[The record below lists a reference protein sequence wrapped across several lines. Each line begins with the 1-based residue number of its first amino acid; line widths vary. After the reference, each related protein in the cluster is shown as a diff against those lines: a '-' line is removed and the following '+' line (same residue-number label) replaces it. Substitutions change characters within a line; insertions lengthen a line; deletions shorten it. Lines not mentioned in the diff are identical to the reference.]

1 MNVDFRAIAASI
13 GAVVLVVVASS
24 VVAMSSAGKTVSTAA
39 ELVAA
44 LRQGGEIQLQPGTY
58 DGNFQVTVPGTVVRG
73 VSLPGRRVG
82 PDDVSA
88 VKLTP
93 AKGQQPTLTIT
104 ASNVTVQGIY
114 IANGAPSRECVVIG
128 SPVAT
133 SASAQPENVTL
144 DSVAIVAGEGG
155 GHRGIA
161 AHGAGITLIRSH
173 VANFWEIGRD
183 SQAFWANNGPGPY
196 RIEDNY
202 LEGSGENIMFGG
214 ASVRIP
220 NLVPADITIRNNDIV
235 KPEEWKTTRRRSVKN
250 SVEFKNARR
259 VLLENNRIDG
269 NWKDA
274 QAGHTIVLT
283 PRNQAGDSPW
293 VIVDDVTIRGNIVT
307 NTPDG
312 FAVNILGTDDR
323 HSSQQVRRVVIEEN
337 LFRDAK
343 SGILVNGG
351 VADALIVRHNTF
363 PAIGSSLLAFDGKR
377 ADGTPKVVT
386 PLTLENNVFRSGAY
400 GITGRATP
408 VGLPSLEIWAT
419 PFSVKGNVI
428 GRSKKRSIKWPS
440 GNTLVDVDTLL
451 GNLDPATFK
460 YRDGDAGY

>member
-1 MNVDFRAIAASI
+1 MNADFRAIGAAI
-13 GAVVLVVVASS
+13 AAVVIVVASS
-24 VVAMSSAGKTVSTAA
+24 VAASSSSGKSVSTAGD
-39 ELVAA
+39 LVAA
-44 LRQGGEIQLQPGTY
+44 LEHGGEIQLQPGTY
-58 DGNFQVTVPGTVVRG
+58 EGNFHVVVPGTVVRG
-73 VSLPGRRVG
+73 VTLPGRRVG

-93 AKGQQPTLTIT
+93 ANRQKPTLTIM

-114 IANGAPSRECVVIG
+114 IANGVPRGECVIIG
-128 SPVAT
+128 SPKAT
-133 SASAQPENVTL
+133 SASVQPENVTL

-161 AHGAGITLIRSH
+161 AHGARITVIRSH

-202 LEGSGENIMFGG
+202 LEATGENVLFGG
-214 ASVRIP
+214 DSVRIP
-220 NLVPADITIRNNDIV
+220 NLVPADITIRGNDIV
-235 KPEEWKTTRRRSVKN
+235 KPQEWKTARRRSVKN

-274 QAGHTIVLT
+274 QSGHTIVLT
-283 PRNQAGDSPW
+283 PRNQYGDSPW
-293 VIVDDVTIRGNIVT
+293 STVDDITIRGNIVT
-307 NTPDG
+307 NNPDG
-312 FAVNILGTDDR
+312 FAVNILGTDDINE
-323 HSSQQVRRVVIEEN
+323 SQQVRRVVIEGN

-351 VADALIVRHNTF
+351 VADALIVRHNTL
-363 PAIGSSLLAFDGKR
+363 PAIRRSMLAFDGKR
-377 ADGTPKVVT
+377 DGKPKMVT
-386 PLTLENNVFRSGAY
+386 PLTLEDNVFQSGAY
-400 GITGRATP
+400 GITAPTTP
-408 VGLPSLEIWAT
+408 VGLPTLEVWAT

-428 GRSKKRSIKWPS
+428 GRTKKRPIEWPS
-440 GNTLVDVDTLL
+440 GNTLVDVDTLQSD
-451 GNLDPATFK
+451 LDPTTFK
-460 YRDGDAGY
+460 YRAGDAGY